1 MQRLRSFARLLCE
14 ERGVSAI
21 EFAFI
26 APVVAI
32 LIIGI
37 IDFGM
42 GLWRQMEIAN
52 AAEAGAAYAA
62 AKGWN
67 STTSGIDGAVTS
79 ATNLPSS
86 SITVSLNN
94 WSNWCGCPNTSSGVT
109 SATCGSDCSDSS
121 LAGHYVIV
129 SASTSYSTIVPWPG
143 ISSPLTLASTAYA
156 RLYP

>member
-1 MQRLRSFARLLCE
+1 MGRLRPCARLLRE

-21 EFAFI
+21 EFALI
-26 APVVAI
+26 APVIAI

-42 GLWRQMEIAN
+42 GLWRQMQVAN

-67 STTSGIDGAVTS
+67 STTGGIENAVTS
-79 ATNLPSS
+79 ATNFSA
-86 SITVSLNN
+86 ITASPAPT
-94 WSNWCGCPNTSSGVT
+94 WPPWCGCPNTSSGVT
-109 SATCGSDCSDSS
+109 SATCGSNCGDGS
-121 LAGHYVIV
+121 LAGHYVTV
-129 SASTSYSTIVPWPG
+129 QAQASYSTILPWPG
-143 ISSPLTLASTAYA
+143 ISSPITLSSSAYA

>member
-1 MQRLRSFARLLCE
+1 MRHLPFARLLGE

-21 EFAFI
+21 EFGLI
-26 APVVAI
+26 APVIAV

-52 AAEAGAAYAA
+52 AAAAGAAYAA
-62 AKGWN
+62 ANGWN
-67 STTSGIDGAVTS
+67 STTGGIDGAVTS
-79 ATNLPSS
+79 ATSLPSS
-86 SITVSLNN
+86 SITVSVND
-94 WSNWCGCPNTSSGVT
+94 WPNWCGCPNTSSGIT
-109 SATCGSDCSDSS
+109 SATCGSDCSDGS

-129 SASTSYSTIVPWPG
+129 SASIPYSTILPWPG
-143 ISSPLTLASTAYA
+143 ISSPINLSSTAYA